1 MGQAVKHKI
10 QYPGATPY
18 QDRHGKRRWRF
29 RKGGFSA
36 ELGTDYGSDE
46 FISRYEAAL
55 KGHRVRGL
63 IGAER
68 TVPGSVSALVASW
81 YRSPEFL
88 DLADSTKRN
97 YRGIIEKFRE
107 KHGKKPIAQLERRHV
122 QAMLAEKAETPA
134 AANNLRKR
142 LIQLLDHAIS
152 LDWRGDN
159 PVRAT
164 KPYRNTGTGFH
175 SWEEKEIAQ
184 FLRST
189 NPAHW
194 PTEQL
199 P

>member
-18 QDRHGKRRWRF
+18 QDR
-29 RKGGFSA
+29 
-36 ELGTDYGSDE
+36 
-46 FISRYEAAL
+46 
-55 KGHRVRGL
+55 
-63 IGAER
+63 
-68 TVPGSVSALVASW
+68 
-81 YRSPEFL
+81 
-88 DLADSTKRN
+88 
-97 YRGIIEKFRE
+97 
-107 KHGKKPIAQLERRHV
+107 HGKKPIAQLERRHV